1 MEEKQPERRKYFRVM
16 LPLLV
21 SYTIGEPPRQGE
33 EYTKDIS
40 GGGMKIPLKE
50 KIAVGTSLKVQLDL
64 LKDQKAL
71 ELEAKV
77 IWVNAVPDDYDYP
90 YEAGVEFIN
99 VSLEDRLMISNCLL
113 YRAELLKQPYR

>member
-1 MEEKQPERRKYFRVM
+1 MEEKQPERRRYFRVM

-21 SYTIGEPPRQGE
+21 SYTVGDVPPKQE

-40 GGGMKIPLKE
+40 GGGMRIPIKE
-50 KIAVGTSLKVQLDL
+50 KLAVGTLLKVQLDL
-64 LKDQKAL
+64 LKDQKVL

-77 IWVNAVPDDYDYP
+77 IWVNSVPDDYDYP

-99 VSLEDRLMISNCLL
+99 VSFEDRLMISNCLL